1 MRSLC
6 ALVNTHSW
14 AFTCNQLSQN
24 ILSQNILSQ
33 NILLQNLKKPNITG
47 QEKWLKNWELVLLHA
62 HNIMGNG

>member
-33 NILLQNLKKPNITG
+33 NILLQNLKKRKI
-47 QEKWLKNWELVLLHA
+47 
-62 HNIMGNG
+62 